1 MRLERRKAQTSRGNE
16 LALTVDPTSRGGPGS
31 MVWQDDKVYS
41 SGADD
46 VAAGLIQEENN
57 ELVVLNSAGT
67 LVVHKPQSQ
76 EDCLAMM
83 VMETLAREQAEDTWY
98 RHVPQML
105 YRDPLVAVC
114 FKPTCLASRYRNQAS
129 RSRAAETIY
138 TVMGEAL
145 RAIQLA
151 LGSSP
156 HAGGTGYFSCFL
168 AISGLSCFESL
179 MGDRGLGAPDHM
191 DGMLAVLTACGII
204 PRATPS
210 CMRGEISPLE
220 KLGGGIVSFLEASMS
235 GKAESILDL
244 KSTANDLC
252 CRIPRLIWA
261 VREHFTQ
268 EDRLGWGLAD
278 ACHLA
283 KELLRYTAE
292 SSENAVLHDVHIV
305 RVVHSTDSLVSQYAT
320 FYHDYWRFEAL
331 VRYWTARLT
340 IIRVS
345 FRLQSVSTTKNNLE
359 IDARQVLCK
368 QATYLVRQ
376 LLMSHGYARKI
387 STPSRRRLWAHAL
400 VTVWG
405 ALADFAFAA
414 EEKTTFLRS
423 WVLQEVN
430 LTLTPSM
437 RFSRYDLDHAAELMV
452 GGPLGGSYAR
462 LYTRK
467 Q

>member
-16 LALTVDPTSRGGPGS
+16 LALTVDSTSRDGPGS
-31 MVWQDDKVYS
+31 TVWEDTKVYS
-41 SGADD
+41 SGADG
-46 VAAGLIQEENN
+46 VELGLTQEENN
-57 ELVVLNSAGT
+57 ELVVRNSAET
-67 LVVHKPQSQ
+67 LIVHKPQSQ

-83 VMETLAREQAEDTWY
+83 VRETLAREQAEDTWY

-129 RSRAAETIY
+129 RFKAAETIY

-145 RAIQLA
+145 RAMQLA
-151 LGSSP
+151 LGGSP
-156 HAGGTGYFSCFL
+156 HTGGAGYFSCFL

-179 MGDRGLGAPDHM
+179 MGDRGLGAPGHM
-191 DGMLAVLTACGII
+191 DGMLAVLAACGTI
-204 PRATPS
+204 PPATTS
-210 CMRGEISPLE
+210 CMGGEVSPLE
-220 KLGGGIVSFLEASMS
+220 KLGGGIVSWLEPSMS

-268 EDRLGWGLAD
+268 EDRLGCGLAHT
-278 ACHLA
+278 CHLA
-283 KELLRYTAE
+283 KELLHYTAE
-292 SSENAVLHDVHIV
+292 YAENAALHDVHIV
-305 RVVHSTDSLVSQYAT
+305 RVVHSTDSLVSRYSML
-320 FYHDYWRFEAL
+320 YHHYWRFEAL

-368 QATYLVRQ
+368 QATYLMRQ

-414 EEKTTFLRS
+414 EEKTAFLRS

-430 LTLTPSM
+430 LTLIPSM

-467 Q
+467 K

>member
-1 MRLERRKAQTSRGNE
+1 MRLERRKAQTSCGNG
-16 LALTVDPTSRGGPGS
+16 LALTADPTSQGGPVS
-31 MVWQDDKVYS
+31 MVWQDDKAYS
-41 SGADD
+41 SGADG
-46 VAAGLIQEENN
+46 VEPGMTFEEND

-67 LVVHKPQSQ
+67 LIVHKPQSQ

-83 VMETLAREQAEDTWY
+83 
-98 RHVPQML
+98 ML

-114 FKPTCLASRYRNQAS
+114 FKPTCLASRYRNHAS
-129 RSRAAETIY
+129 RFRAAETIY

-156 HAGGTGYFSCFL
+156 HTGGTGYFSCFL

-191 DGMLAVLTACGII
+191 DGMLAVLAACGII
-204 PRATPS
+204 PRATSELAHTVLDHHCMDLSIAS

-220 KLGGGIVSFLEASMS
+220 KLGGGIVSCLETSMS

-244 KSTANDLC
+244 KSTANNLC

-268 EDRLGWGLAD
+268 EVRLECGLAH
-278 ACHLA
+278 ARYLA
-283 KELLRYTAE
+283 NELLHYTAE
-292 SSENAVLHDVHIV
+292 YAENAALHDVQIV
-305 RVVHSTDSLVSQYAT
+305 RVVHPTDSLVSQYAML
-320 FYHDYWRFEAL
+320 YHHYWRFEAL

-345 FRLQSVSTTKNNLE
+345 LRLRSVSTTKNNFE
-359 IDARQVLCK
+359 IDRQVLCK

-405 ALADFAFAA
+405 TLADFAFAA
-414 EEKTTFLRS
+414 EEKTAFLRS

-430 LTLTPSM
+430 LTLTPSI

-462 LYTRK
+462 LYTK
-467 Q
+467 KK

>member
-1 MRLERRKAQTSRGNE
+1 MRLERRKARTSRGNE
-16 LALTVDPTSRGGPGS
+16 LALTVDPTGQNGPGS
-31 MVWQDDKVYS
+31 MVWQDYDVYS
-41 SGADD
+41 SGAGG
-46 VAAGLIQEENN
+46 VEPGSTQEENN
-57 ELVVLNSAGT
+57 ELVVLNSDGT
-67 LVVHKPQSQ
+67 LVVHKLQSQ

-98 RHVPQML
+98 RHVPHML

-129 RSRAAETIY
+129 CSRAAETIY

-145 RAIQLA
+145 HAIQLA

-156 HAGGTGYFSCFL
+156 HAGGAGYFSCFL

-191 DGMLAVLTACGII
+191 DGMLAVLAACGTI
-204 PRATPS
+204 PRATTS

-220 KLGGGIVSFLEASMS
+220 KLGGGIVSCLEASMS

-268 EDRLGWGLAD
+268 EDRLGCGLAH
-278 ACHLA
+278 ARHLA
-283 KELLRYTAE
+283 KELLHYTAE
-292 SSENAVLHDVHIV
+292 YAENAALHDVHIV
-305 RVVHSTDSLVSQYAT
+305 RVVHATDSLVSRYAML
-320 FYHDYWRFEAL
+320 YHRYWRFEAL

-340 IIRVS
+340 ITRVS
-345 FRLQSVSTTKNNLE
+345 LRLQSVSTTKNDLE

-376 LLMSHGYARKI
+376 LLMSHAYARTIK
-387 STPSRRRLWAHAL
+387 TPSRRRLWAHAL
-400 VTVWG
+400 VMAWG

-414 EEKTTFLRS
+414 EERTAFIRS

-430 LTLTPSM
+430 LTLTTPM
-437 RFSRYDLDHAAELMV
+437 RLSRYDLDCAAELMV

>member
-1 MRLERRKAQTSRGNE
+1 MRLEGRKAQTSRGIE
-16 LALTVDPTSRGGPGS
+16 LALTVDPTSRNGPGS
-31 MVWQDDKVYS
+31 MVWQDGKVHS
-41 SGADD
+41 SGAGG
-46 VAAGLIQEENN
+46 VEPGITHKENN

-67 LVVHKPQSQ
+67 LNVHKPQSQ

-129 RSRAAETIY
+129 RFRATEAIY

-156 HAGGTGYFSCFL
+156 HTGGTGYFSCFL

-179 MGDRGLGAPDHM
+179 MGDRGFGAPDHM
-191 DGMLAVLTACGII
+191 DGMLAVLAACGVI
-204 PRATPS
+204 PRATTS

-220 KLGGGIVSFLEASMS
+220 KLGGGIVSCLEASMS

-244 KSTANDLC
+244 KSTANALC

-261 VREHFTQ
+261 VRRHFTQ
-268 EDRLGWGLAD
+268 EDRLGWGLAH
-278 ACHLA
+278 ARHLV

-305 RVVHSTDSLVSQYAT
+305 RVVHSTDSLVSRYAM

-345 FRLQSVSTTKNNLE
+345 LRLQSVSTTKNNLD
-359 IDARQVLCK
+359 IDARQILCK

-400 VTVWG
+400 GTVWG

-414 EEKTTFLRS
+414 EEKTAFLRS

-430 LTLTPSM
+430 LTLTPSI

-467 Q
+467 K